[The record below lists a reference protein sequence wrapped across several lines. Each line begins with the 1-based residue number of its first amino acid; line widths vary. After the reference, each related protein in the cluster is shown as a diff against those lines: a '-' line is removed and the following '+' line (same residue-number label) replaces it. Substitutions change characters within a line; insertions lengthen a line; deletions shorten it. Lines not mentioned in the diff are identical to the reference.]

1 MEGSFIKKIK
11 KVFNKK
17 KDYPHI
23 DDYTFSGEELDLL
36 SEQNKEE
43 IKKLRKGYKKVTKVV
58 VPPEKEEVVEN
69 IKVEDNTIDNKDIE
83 IEVTDK
89 EEVSGYINLSSER
102 RENIMKRWNSI
113 DVVSLEK
120 DIDEGK
126 DILDHN
132 YIITYTDDALS
143 YIYKIRSEYDILIE
157 YLIGFNNEKKGIYEK
172 NIFSSKLEDEWKFL
186 NSYIKILE
194 KIRGAIDR

>member
-1 MEGSFIKKIK
+1 MEGNFIKKIK
-11 KVFNKK
+11 NVFNKK

-132 YIITYTDDALS
+132 YIITYADDSLS

>member
-132 YIITYTDDALS
+132 YIITYADDALS

>member
-132 YIITYTDDALS
+132 YIITYADDALP